1 MYGLIDIAKIENLEK
16 GNGVFKFYGKTRNR
30 YEEFDLLE
38 E

>member
-1 MYGLIDIAKIENLEK
+1 MEENKLFFKIENLEK